1 MKAKTSRF
9 PVGKAIVAAAA
20 LAACGWVGA
29 VLPHG
34 TDARAAAEDA
44 AGKGFALRTNMVLNR
59 SFFLSWD
66 EVPEEN
72 FGRYEVYAGPAPGP
86 LPEAPVAVYGETDH
100 CYHSLRG
107 LEPETEYAAR
117 VRLVH
122 ADGTP
127 PEWSETVRATTLRDG
142 FPEGTPPSKIVIPTF
157 MYHHVRPLATF
168 PPGVDLG
175 GWYSTESFERD
186 LAWMKAHNIH
196 GVTSADILDGRLPE
210 NPVFL
215 TFDDGYTDFLDYAVP
230 LLAKYGFPAANA
242 VVTQLPAGQSRWAVP
257 EWPLDTLMTWPQIR
271 KCLQQGMEIG
281 GHTQTHV
288 NLAQHPEN
296 IGQIQGSFD
305 DLVSA
310 LGETPLYFCYPWGM
324 DGHDLLWAKNA
335 VRAAGYRLATRT
347 WPPRRAQLASDTMF
361 LPRQF
366 AVEGDSLEDF
376 IRKAGFRV
384 EEPEPAE
391 EQPAPDAPPA
401 APEGTQAGE
410 EAGKGKEAA

>member
-1 MKAKTSRF
+1 MKAKTSKV
-9 PVGKAIVAAAA
+9 PVPKAIFAVVAM
-20 LAACGWVGA
+20 AACGLAVAAFLAGA
-29 VLPHG
+29 TV
-34 TDARAAAEDA
+34 TAAVED
-44 AGKGFALRTNMVLNR
+44 GEGGGFALKANMVLNR

-66 EVPEEN
+66 EAPEEN
-72 FGRYEVYAGPAPGP
+72 FGRYEVFAGPASEP
-86 LPEAPVAVYGETDH
+86 LPELPVAVFEESDH
-100 CYHSLRG
+100 CYLSLRG

-117 VRLVH
+117 VSLVP
-122 ADGTP
+122 ADGAPPRWSTP
-127 PEWSETVRATTLRDG
+127 VRATTLCDG
-142 FPEGTPPSKIVIPTF
+142 FPEGTPPSKIPIPTF

-168 PPGVDLG
+168 PPGADLG

-186 LAWMKAHNIH
+186 LAWMKEHNIH

-215 TFDDGYTDFLDYAVP
+215 TFDDGYTDFLDHAVP

-242 VVTQLPAGQSRWAVP
+242 IVTQLSAAQSTWAIP

-288 NLAQHPEN
+288 NLARHPEN

-310 LGETPLYFCYPWGM
+310 LGEAPLYFCYPWGM

-335 VRAAGYRLATRT
+335 VDAAGYRLATRT
-347 WPPRRAQLASDTMF
+347 WPPRRALLASDPMF
-361 LPRQF
+361 LPREF
-366 AVEGDSLEDF
+366 AFEGDSLEDF
-376 IRKAGFRV
+376 IRKGGFP
-384 EEPEPAE
+384 EDEPEEAPASTE
-391 EQPAPDAPPA
+391 P
-401 APEGTQAGE
+401 G
-410 EAGKGKEAA
+410 AGKETA